1 MNFSQKTG
9 QFLIGRGNGSTSVED
24 KQNERRLFDRNL
36 GLFEDSL
43 GDFALFTRNNSPRIY
58 NLEGAAI
65 PGRRTINA
73 IARNA
78 RLISDD
84 GSTLANQTI
93 EQRGFP
99 YVRAADDCD
108 E

>member
-1 MNFSQKTG
+1 MNFPQKPS
-9 QFLIGRGNGSTSVED
+9 QFLVRGGNGRTSVED
-24 KQNERRLFDRNL
+24 KKNERRLFDRNL

-65 PGRRTINA
+65 PGRRTIDA
-73 IARNA
+73 ITGNA

-84 GSTLANQTI
+84 GSTLSDQTI

-99 YVRAADDCD
+99 NVGT
-108 E
+108 